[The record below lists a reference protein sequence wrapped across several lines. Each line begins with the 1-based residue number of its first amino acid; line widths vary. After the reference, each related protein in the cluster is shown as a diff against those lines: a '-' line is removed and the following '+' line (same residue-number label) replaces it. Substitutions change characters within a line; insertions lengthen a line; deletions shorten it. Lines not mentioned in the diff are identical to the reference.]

1 MASPQNLHDTHARL
15 RRGAVAIVCAGLAG
29 IATAQADKTSLPPV
43 TITGR
48 STLPPSDVA
57 GFGDVPPERLPMQVL
72 SIGEAQLEDYG
83 AQGLRELTRFDASVS
98 DAYNSVGYWDSLT
111 VRGFVI
117 DQRYNYRRD
126 GVPITGETALALDN
140 KSRLELL
147 KGTSGIQAGTSAPG
161 GLVNLVVKRPD
172 VDVRSA
178 TLELRGA
185 GAALAATDLS
195 ARFGEQR
202 AFGLRVN
209 AAVEHLHPELHDASG
224 KRHLLA
230 VAGDWRLSPD
240 TLIEAEVET
249 SRRSQPSQPGFSLLG
264 DRVPD
269 ANDID
274 PRINLNNQPWSQPVV
289 FAGRYASL
297 RLTQKLNPDWR
308 AVVHVGTQRL
318 TTDDRLAFPFG
329 CSDDRGTPDLDD
341 DIYYADSYCPD
352 GRFDLYDYRSENERR
367 RTDAI
372 DASVQGR
379 LQTGSLTHAL
389 SVGVLQS
396 RFEASLQRYAF
407 NIVDIQGTI
416 DGETVT
422 GSDDSVTTDNTNRD
436 ERNTE
441 FYLRDAIQLS
451 PTVSLWLG
459 LRHTRIERES
469 ITTSGTGAT
478 RYRQNFTTP
487 WLAGSWTVM
496 PGGTLYAS
504 WGEGIESEVVP
515 GLPQYRNAGQAL
527 PALKSRQTEL
537 GFKHAGDDLSW
548 GVAAFE
554 ISRPSY
560 TDAAAICLAPSECS
574 LQRAS
579 DGEAVHRGLEAQA
592 QARLGA
598 WTLGGSAMLLRAR
611 IEGSVDPAL
620 AGGRPANVP
629 ARSLRLFANHRLA
642 ALPGVDTHAAL
653 TAESERNVLPGNGSP
668 RIPGWARI
676 DVGAS
681 YDQHLA
687 GGQRLVWRAGI
698 DNLADRRAWKE
709 APYQFDHAYLYPM
722 APRTWRLSVTAEL

>member
-1 MASPQNLHDTHARL
+1 MASPRNVHDTRASL
-15 RRGAVAIVCAGLAG
+15 RCGTVAIVCAGLAG

-48 STLPPSDVA
+48 SILPPSDVA

-83 AQGLRELTRFDASVS
+83 AQGLRELTRFDASVG

-126 GVPITGETALALDN
+126 GLPITGETALALDN

-185 GAALAATDLS
+185 GTALAATDLS

-209 AAVEHLHPELHDASG
+209 AAVEHLHPELHGASG

-230 VAGDWRLSPD
+230 MAGDWRLSPD

-264 DRVPD
+264 DRVLD

-297 RLTQKLNPDWR
+297 RITQRLNPDWR
-308 AVVHVGTQRL
+308 AVLHAGTQRL

-329 CSDDRGTPDLDD
+329 CSDAGGV
-341 DIYYADSYCPD
+341 YYADSYCPD
-352 GRFDLYDYRSENERR
+352 GRFDLYDFRSENERR

-372 DASVQGR
+372 DASLQGR
-379 LQTGSLTHAL
+379 LQTGALAHAL
-389 SVGVLQS
+389 SVGVLRS
-396 RFEASLQRYAF
+396 RFEADLEQLANNF
-407 NIVDIQGTI
+407 VGQGTV
-416 DGETVT
+416 DGQTVT
-422 GSDDSVTTDNTNRD
+422 GADPSLTFDNTNRD

-459 LRHTRIERES
+459 LRHTRLERES
-469 ITTSGTGAT
+469 ITTSGTQAT
-478 RYRQNFTTP
+478 RYRQNFNTP
-487 WLAGSWTVM
+487 WLAGSWTVI

-515 GLPQYRNAGQAL
+515 RLPQYRNAGQAL

-537 GFKHAGDDLSW
+537 GFKQAGDESSW

-554 ISRPSY
+554 ISRPAY
-560 TDAAAICLAPSECS
+560 TRPRSELCS
-574 LQRAS
+574 GPDSCERVS
-579 DGEAVHRGLEAQA
+579 DGDAVHRGLEAQA

-611 IEGSVDPAL
+611 LEGSADPAL
-620 AGGRPANVP
+620 EGGRPANVP
-629 ARSLRLFANHRLA
+629 ARSLRLFASHRLA
-642 ALPGVDTHAAL
+642 AVPGLDTYAAL
-653 TAESERNVLPGNGSP
+653 TAESERNVRPGNGGP

-676 DVGAS
+676 DIGAS
-681 YDQHLA
+681 YDQQLA
-687 GGQRLVWRAGI
+687 SGQRLVWRAGI

-709 APYQFDHAYLYPM
+709 APYQFDHVYLYPM
-722 APRTWRLSVTAEL
+722 APRTWRLSVTADL

>member
-1 MASPQNLHDTHARL
+1 MASTRTLSHARASL
-15 RRGAVAIVCAGLAG
+15 GQRALALACAGWAG
-29 IATAQADKTSLPPV
+29 IATAQTDNTTLPPV
-43 TITGR
+43 TVTGR
-48 STLPPSDVA
+48 ATLPPADVA

-72 SIGEAQLEDYG
+72 SIGEARLDDHG
-83 AQGLRELTRFDASVS
+83 VQGLQELTRFDASVS

-126 GVPITGETALALDN
+126 GLPITGETALPLDN

-147 KGTSGIQAGTSAPG
+147 KGTTGIQAGTSAPG

-185 GAALAATDLS
+185 GAALAAADLS
-195 ARFGEQR
+195 SRFGEQR

-230 VAGDWRLSPD
+230 VAGDWRLSPG

-264 DRVPD
+264 DRVPN
-269 ANDID
+269 ANDVD

-297 RLTQKLNPDWR
+297 RLTQKLNADWR
-308 AVVHVGTQRL
+308 AVVHAGTQRL

-329 CSDDRGTPDLDD
+329 CSDDRGTSDVDD

-379 LQTGSLTHAL
+379 LQTGALAHAL
-389 SVGVLQS
+389 SVGVLRS
-396 RFEASLQRYAF
+396 RFEADLEQQANNF
-407 NIVDIQGTI
+407 VGQGTI
-416 DGETVT
+416 DGETIT
-422 GSDDSVTTDNTNRD
+422 DADPSLTFDNTNRQ

-441 FYLRDAIQLS
+441 FYLRDAIQLT
-451 PTVSLWLG
+451 PKVSVWLG
-459 LRHTRIERES
+459 LRHTRLERES
-469 ITTSGTGAT
+469 ITTSGTEAT

-487 WLAGSWTVM
+487 WLAGSWTVT

-504 WGEGIESEVVP
+504 WGEGVESEVVP

-537 GFKHAGDDLSW
+537 GFKHAGDDLAW
-548 GVAAFE
+548 GLAAFE
-554 ISRPSY
+554 ISRPAH
-560 TDAAAICLAPSECS
+560 TDVGNCTGDPDSCE
-574 LQRAS
+574 RVS

-592 QARLGA
+592 QTRLGA

-611 IEGSVDPAL
+611 LEGSVDPAL
-620 AGGRPANVP
+620 EGGRPPNVP
-629 ARSLRLFANHRLA
+629 ARSLRLFASHRLA
-642 ALPGVDTHAAL
+642 ALPGLDTFAAL
-653 TAESERNVLPGNGSP
+653 TAESERNVRPGNGGP

-676 DVGAS
+676 DIGAS
-681 YDQHLA
+681 YDQQLA
-687 GGQRLVWRAGI
+687 GGQRLIWRAGI

-709 APYQFDHAYLYPM
+709 SPYQFDHVYLYPM
-722 APRTWRLSVTAEL
+722 APRTWRLSVTADL

>member
-1 MASPQNLHDTHARL
+1 MASPRILLTTGARV
-15 RRGAVAIVCAGLAG
+15 RRAAVALACAGLAG
-29 IATAQADKTSLPPV
+29 IAAAQSDDTTLPPV
-43 TITGR
+43 TVTGR
-48 STLPPSDVA
+48 STSPPADVA

-72 SIGEAQLEDYG
+72 SIGEARLDDYG

-126 GVPITGETALALDN
+126 GLPITGETALPLDN

-161 GLVNLVVKRPD
+161 GLVNLIVKRPD

-178 TLELRGA
+178 TLELRGE
-185 GAALAATDLS
+185 GTALAATDLS

-209 AAVEHLHPELHDASG
+209 AAVEHLDPELHNASG

-230 VAGDWRLSPD
+230 LAGDWRLSPD
-240 TLIEAEVET
+240 TLIEAAIET

-297 RLTQKLNPDWR
+297 RLTQKLSPDWR
-308 AVVHVGTQRL
+308 AVVHAGTQRL

-329 CSDDRGTPDLDD
+329 CSAETNFDR
-341 DIYYADSYCPD
+341 YCSD
-352 GRFDLYDYRSENERR
+352 GSFDLYDYRSENERR
-367 RTDAI
+367 TTDAI

-379 LQTGSLTHAL
+379 LQTGRFAHAL
-389 SVGVLQS
+389 SVGVLRS
-396 RFEASLQRYAF
+396 RFEASLQGQAYNF
-407 NIVDIQGTI
+407 VGQGTI
-416 DGETVT
+416 DGTSVT
-422 GSDDSVTTDNTNRD
+422 GSNPSLVFDNTNLD
-436 ERNTE
+436 ERNTD

-459 LRHTRIERES
+459 LRHTRLERES
-469 ITTSGTGAT
+469 ITTSGTEAT

-487 WLAGSWTVM
+487 WLAGSWTVT
-496 PGGTLYAS
+496 PSGTLYAS
-504 WGEGIESEVVP
+504 WGEGVESEAVP
-515 GLPQYRNAGQAL
+515 GLAQYRNAGQAL
-527 PALKSRQTEL
+527 PALKSRQTEV
-537 GFKHAGDDLSW
+537 GFKHAGNAVSW
-548 GVAAFE
+548 SAAAFE
-554 ISRPSY
+554 ISRPAY
-560 TDAAAICLAPSECS
+560 TDVGDCDGDPNNCE
-574 LQRAS
+574 RAS
-579 DGEAVHRGLEAQA
+579 DGEAVHRGLEAQV
-592 QARLGA
+592 QTRLGA

-611 IEGSVDPAL
+611 LEGSADPAL
-620 AGGRPANVP
+620 EGGRPANVP
-629 ARSLRLFANHRLA
+629 ARTLRLFASHRLA
-642 ALPGVDTHAAL
+642 ALPGLDTYVAL
-653 TAESERNVLPGNGSP
+653 TAESERNVRPGKGSA

-676 DVGAS
+676 DIGAS

-709 APYQFDHAYLYPM
+709 APYQFDHVYLYPM
-722 APRTWRLSVTAEL
+722 EPRTWRLSVTADL

>member
-1 MASPQNLHDTHARL
+1 MASTRILRHTRAPLRGHAL
-15 RRGAVAIVCAGLAG
+15 ALACAGWVG
-29 IATAQADKTSLPPV
+29 IAAAQADNTTLPTV
-43 TITGR
+43 TVTGR
-48 STLPPSDVA
+48 SKPPPADVA

-72 SIGEAQLEDYG
+72 SIGEARLDDYG
-83 AQGLRELTRFDASVS
+83 VRSLQELTRFDAGVS

-126 GVPITGETALALDN
+126 GLPITGETALPLDN

-147 KGTSGIQAGTSAPG
+147 KGTTGIQAGTSAPG

-329 CSDDRGTPDLDD
+329 CSPENNFDR
-341 DIYYADSYCPD
+341 YCSD
-352 GRFDLYDYRSENERR
+352 GSFDLYDYRSENERR
-367 RTDAI
+367 TTDAI

-379 LQTGSLTHAL
+379 LQTGTFAHAL
-389 SVGVLQS
+389 SIGVLRS

-459 LRHTRIERES
+459 LRHTRLERES
-469 ITTSGTGAT
+469 ITTSGTEAT

-504 WGEGIESEVVP
+504 WGEGVESEVVP

-527 PALKSRQTEL
+527 PALESRQTEL
-537 GFKHAGDDLSW
+537 GFKHAGDDVAW
-548 GVAAFE
+548 GLAAFE
-554 ISRPSY
+554 ISRPAS
-560 TDAAAICLAPSECS
+560 TDVGNCTGDANSCERI
-574 LQRAS
+574 S

-611 IEGSVDPAL
+611 LEGSVDPAL
-620 AGGRPANVP
+620 DGGRPANVP
-629 ARSLRLFANHRLA
+629 ARSLRLFASHRIA
-642 ALPGVDTHAAL
+642 ALHGLDAFAAL
-653 TAESERNVLPGNGSP
+653 TAESERNVRPGNSGP

-676 DVGAS
+676 DIGAS
-681 YDQHLA
+681 YDQQLA
-687 GGQRLVWRAGI
+687 GGQRLIWRAGI

-709 APYQFDHAYLYPM
+709 APYQFDHVYLYPM
-722 APRTWRLSVTAEL
+722 APRTWRLSVTADL